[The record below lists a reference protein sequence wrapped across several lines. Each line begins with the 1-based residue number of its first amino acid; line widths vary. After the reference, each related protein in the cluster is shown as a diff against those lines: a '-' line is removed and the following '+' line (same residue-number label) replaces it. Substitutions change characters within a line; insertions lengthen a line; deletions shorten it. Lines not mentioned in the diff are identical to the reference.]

1 MMASHALKRSCPALR
16 ALPTCAWQRTI
27 VLQRFH
33 PVSMHQNLVVRR
45 FTLSDKATNPR
56 SDPTAKR
63 PTRKCDPYGLSG
75 QSLSYQECIN
85 QLSTLEEG
93 WKLKNAD
100 HDTIAEEAP
109 AFLEKQFYHET
120 FYTASRF
127 ISQISLLC
135 TNLNHYPELSME
147 RVLVDDVTK
156 FYNTQNA
163 AVIDNEK
170 RRKIK
175 GWVFVST
182 IRCSTYRPPTKKE
195 DTDDTTD
202 IVKGLTYHDF
212 HLAMSVDVEANRE
225 ELGQLLLK
233 VDE

>member
-1 MMASHALKRSCPALR
+1 
-16 ALPTCAWQRTI
+16 
-27 VLQRFH
+27 
-33 PVSMHQNLVVRR
+33 
-45 FTLSDKATNPR
+45 
-56 SDPTAKR
+56 
-63 PTRKCDPYGLSG
+63 
-75 QSLSYQECIN
+75 
-85 QLSTLEEG
+85 
-93 WKLKNAD
+93 
-100 HDTIAEEAP
+100 
-109 AFLEKQFYHET
+109 
-120 FYTASRF
+120 
-127 ISQISLLC
+127 
-135 TNLNHYPELSME
+135 ME

-170 RRKIK
+170 RRNIK

-212 HLAMSVDVEANRE
+212 HFAMSVDVEVNRE